1 MTPEIQGD
9 TETGPGQAHGM
20 ETAYSLYDAL
30 IGINVPSDK
39 ARAVAQ
45 ALERDMTATF
55 VTKPDLEVVHKDL
68 RREIELLRKDLRTEI
83 ELIRKDV
90 ALQRSSL
97 IIWLGSAQVATAGL
111 LFTALQIFGR

>member
-1 MTPEIQGD
+1 
-9 TETGPGQAHGM
+9 M

-68 RREIELLRKDLRTEI
+68 RTEIELL
-83 ELIRKDV
+83 RKDV

-97 IIWLGSAQVATAGL
+97 IIWLGSAQVATAAL